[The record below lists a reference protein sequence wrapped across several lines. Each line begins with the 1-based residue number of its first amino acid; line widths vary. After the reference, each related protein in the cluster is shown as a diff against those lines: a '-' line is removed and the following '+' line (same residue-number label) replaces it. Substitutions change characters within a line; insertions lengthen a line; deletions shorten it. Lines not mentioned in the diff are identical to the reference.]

1 MFGLVN
7 RAIQSFVEDSYS
19 PKHWD
24 DVARLAGLET
34 RDFEGM
40 LSYADVVTDRVLNA
54 SGKVLG
60 KRPEALLEDLGTYL
74 VTHPHMEVVRRLL
87 RYGGGEFEEFLLSLD
102 ELNDRV
108 QIAIP
113 DLEMPELTLR
123 DRGNGRFS
131 LFVGG
136 QRKGYGALLLGLVQA
151 MADDYGALVLMELK
165 AEPSD
170 IGAGEHL
177 EVELLEAAFS
187 QGRSFDLAAG
197 MRGA

>member
-40 LSYADVVTDRVLNA
+40 LTYPDAVTDRVLTA
-54 SGKVLG
+54 CGKVLG
-60 KRPEALLEDLGTYL
+60 KRDEALLEDLGTYL

-108 QIAIP
+108 RIAIP

-131 LFVGG
+131 LFVGA
-136 QRKGYGALLLGLVQA
+136 QRTGYGALLLGLVQA

-170 IGAGEHL
+170 MEAGEHI